1 MTRTI
6 ESESTNR
13 IDRKRAKIVFVAS
26 FVATVL
32 SEEQDLLCEDRR
44 HDVISN
50 GLPQG
55 SLLGPILFI
64 LYTEFL
70 QKIANYG
77 LDIQLYVDDSHLY
90 IGFSASK
97 PSELADIK
105 ESDSVLRRSSHG
117 S

>member
-50 GLPQG
+50 GT
-55 SLLGPILFI
+55 FI
-64 LYTEFL
+64 WVTSGVSPGAHSVYFVYR
-70 QKIANYG
+70 I
-77 LDIQLYVDDSHLY
+77 S
-90 IGFSASK
+90 
-97 PSELADIK
+97 SEDC
-105 ESDSVLRRSSHG
+105 
-117 S
+117 

>member
-50 GLPQG
+50 G
-55 SLLGPILFI
+55 
-64 LYTEFL
+64 T
-70 QKIANYG
+70 G
-77 LDIQLYVDDSHLY
+77 LTV
-90 IGFSASK
+90 
-97 PSELADIK
+97 
-105 ESDSVLRRSSHG
+105 
-117 S
+117 